1 MQREGVLREI
11 KKRRH
16 YEKPSEKKARK
27 QAEASRR
34 ARKLTRKR
42 MESVGF

>member
-27 QAEASRR
+27 QAEAFRR

-42 MESVGF
+42 IESVGF